1 MFNNFGMHLTN
12 IFKRAEQERYEL
24 KQPYVGTEHLL
35 LSILALDK
43 DSAKFFQEYNLTYE
57 LFKKE
62 LLIVVGTSNIQSE
75 INLYTP
81 MLKRVV
87 SNAEALAKENNNGK
101 VLVKHLLLSLFE
113 EGEGIAIRLLIGLGL
128 DIDTLYENLN
138 NVEKGKDKK
147 LEIYETGIILNDVV
161 DDNEVVVGRDK
172 EIDLIIETL
181 LRKKKN
187 NPILIGDA
195 GVGKTAI
202 VEELVRRIKRK
213 EVPDNLYN
221 FKVVMLEM
229 GSLVSGTKY
238 RGEFEEKL
246 TKIIKEL
253 EQNRDII
260 LFIDEIHAM
269 VNAGGAEGA
278 ITAGDIFKPA
288 LARGKIKCIG
298 ATTNYE
304 YNKFFSHDLALMRR
318 FEVVN
323 IDEPN
328 KEETKEILLKVKKE
342 YEAHHFVKISEE
354 VIDKVIMY
362 TDKFITNK
370 KNPDKTIDF
379 LDSICSKVVIENNKK
394 NEKRKIY
401 QELELLKRKKEEC
414 IKHNNYEE
422 ALNIY
427 NKENILNKKI
437 SNYDKKK
444 RRNISEDDIIN
455 VLERK
460 TNFNFTKLEFL
471 DNLKNT
477 INNKLYG
484 VDKYTE
490 KIINLIKNN
499 LENREGFL
507 KVVLEG
513 EEYLGKSTLIKVLA
527 ENYPMSNFLRID
539 LKEFKNSLD
548 ITKLIGTVQGYVGYN
563 DEHLFSKL
571 KNNKFSIILFDHYN
585 DACKNIKDL
594 IKEILKEKYII
605 DNRGDKICF
614 NNTFIFIT
622 NDTFINN
629 RVGFSNEFANNL
641 ESELETIV
649 DDIVYFEK
657 LKEDVL
663 SNYLDYLKVDNKD
676 YIIKNSDYE
685 KYNYKN
691 IDKLLKKE
699 VIKN

>member
-87 SNAEALAKENNNGK
+87 SNAEVLAKENNNGK

-362 TDKFITNK
+362 ADKFITNK

-379 LDSICSKVVIENNKK
+379 LDSICSKVVIENNK
-394 NEKRKIY
+394 NDEKRKIY

-649 DDIVYFEK
+649 DDVVYFEK

>member
-87 SNAEALAKENNNGK
+87 SNAEVLAKENNNGK

-362 TDKFITNK
+362 ADKFITNK

-379 LDSICSKVVIENNKK
+379 LDSICSKVVIENNK
-394 NEKRKIY
+394 NDEKRKIY

>member
-1 MFNNFGMHLTN
+1 M
-12 IFKRAEQERYEL
+12 I
-24 KQPYVGTEHLL
+24 
-35 LSILALDK
+35 
-43 DSAKFFQEYNLTYE
+43 
-57 LFKKE
+57 
-62 LLIVVGTSNIQSE
+62 
-75 INLYTP
+75 
-81 MLKRVV
+81 
-87 SNAEALAKENNNGK
+87 
-101 VLVKHLLLSLFE
+101 
-113 EGEGIAIRLLIGLGL
+113 
-128 DIDTLYENLN
+128 
-138 NVEKGKDKK
+138 
-147 LEIYETGIILNDVV
+147 
-161 DDNEVVVGRDK
+161 
-172 EIDLIIETL
+172 
-181 LRKKKN
+181 RKK
-187 NPILIGDA
+187 
-195 GVGKTAI
+195 
-202 VEELVRRIKRK
+202 
-213 EVPDNLYN
+213 
-221 FKVVMLEM
+221 
-229 GSLVSGTKY
+229 
-238 RGEFEEKL
+238 
-246 TKIIKEL
+246 
-253 EQNRDII
+253 
-260 LFIDEIHAM
+260 
-269 VNAGGAEGA
+269 
-278 ITAGDIFKPA
+278 
-288 LARGKIKCIG
+288 
-298 ATTNYE
+298 
-304 YNKFFSHDLALMRR
+304 
-318 FEVVN
+318 
-323 IDEPN
+323 
-328 KEETKEILLKVKKE
+328 
-342 YEAHHFVKISEE
+342 
-354 VIDKVIMY
+354 
-362 TDKFITNK
+362 
-370 KNPDKTIDF
+370 
-379 LDSICSKVVIENNKK
+379 
-394 NEKRKIY
+394 
-401 QELELLKRKKEEC
+401 
-414 IKHNNYEE
+414 
-422 ALNIY
+422 
-427 NKENILNKKI
+427 
-437 SNYDKKK
+437 
-444 RRNISEDDIIN
+444 EDDIIN

-649 DDIVYFEK
+649 DDVVYFEK

>member
-87 SNAEALAKENNNGK
+87 SNAEVLAKENNNGK

-362 TDKFITNK
+362 ADKFITNK

-379 LDSICSKVVIENNKK
+379 LDSICSKVVIENNK
-394 NEKRKIY
+394 NDEKRKIY

-484 VDKYTE
+484 VDKCTE

-649 DDIVYFEK
+649 DDVVYFEK